1 MRLRKRLRAQRM
13 RLRLRRR
20 QPVGI
25 GVGDSVGITMR
36 DLRRVVRRAGKVGLG
51 NAPVYVQ
58 ADEQGRCVSVS
69 IGEQRQGKRGER

>member
-1 MRLRKRLRAQRM
+1 
-13 RLRLRRR
+13 
-20 QPVGI
+20 
-25 GVGDSVGITMR
+25 MR